1 MEERITI
8 EVIESKEFH
17 RENGGYSSKEV
28 DSFLDQ
34 ICDEMELML
43 EEIDSLQKKLD
54 LAEARAR
61 MTPAQPAPQPV
72 QTAPSAQSAVDILEM
87 AQRVKDETIAAAEK
101 KAEEII
107 AHAKDEAKAKLG
119 TLEDERASLTIQVEN
134 LKKSAVDFRD
144 NLAALLKAHQDVLDK
159 TEGLF

>member
-17 RENGGYSSKEV
+17 TENGGYSSKEV

-34 ICDEMELML
+34 ICDEMEAML
-43 EEIDSLQKKLD
+43 EEIDSLQKKLA

-61 MTPAQPAPQPV
+61 TAPAPAQPAPQPV
-72 QTAPSAQSAVDILEM
+72 QSTQNVVEILEM
-87 AQRVKDETIAAAEK
+87 AQRVKSETIAAAEQ

-107 AHAKDEAKAKLG
+107 ANAREEARAKLG
-119 TLEDERASLTIQVEN
+119 TLEDERTALTAEVEA
-134 LKKSAVDFRD
+134 LKKSAADFRD
-144 NLAALLKAHQDVLDK
+144 NLATLLKAHQDVLDK
-159 TEGLF
+159 TAGLF

>member
-1 MEERITI
+1 MDKKDFDFDFDFE
-8 EVIESKEFH
+8 KEYGIDPNEF
-17 RENGGYSSKEV
+17 SDA
-28 DSFLDQ
+28 DSDLFGDDQLDFDLNDP
-34 ICDEMELML
+34 IFDE
-43 EEIDSLQKKLD
+43 
-54 LAEARAR
+54 A
-61 MTPAQPAPQPV
+61 PAQPAPQPV
-72 QTAPSAQSAVDILEM
+72 QTAPSAQSAVNILEM